1 MANYNELVK
10 VMKQAG
16 FAATEAKN
24 PVNVCYGKVTSE
36 TPLKISV
43 EQKITL
49 GTAQLVLTRNVTDY
63 NMKITIDNQEKII
76 KVHNGLKVGEEV
88 LLIRKQGGQKYIVMD
103 RMV

>member
-1 MANYNELVK
+1 
-10 VMKQAG
+10 MKQAG
-16 FAATEAKN
+16 VNATEAKN

-49 GTAQLVLTRNVTDY
+49 GTAQLELARNVTDY

>member
-1 MANYNELVK
+1 
-10 VMKQAG
+10 MKQAG
-16 FAATEAKN
+16 LNATEAKN

-49 GTAQLVLTRNVTDY
+49 GTAQLVLARNVTDY
-63 NMKITIDNQEKII
+63 NMKITMDNQEKII

>member
-16 FAATEAKN
+16 VNATEAKN

-49 GTAQLVLTRNVTDY
+49 GTAQLVLARNVTDY
-63 NMKITIDNQEKII
+63 DMKITIDNQEKII

-88 LLIRKQGGQKYIVMD
+88 LLLRKQGGQKYIVVD